1 MANFWIS
8 PRVSIGCLEHVWW
21 RCLLY
26 CACHTKRIFSDPVQ
40 TCHTCARTWCGFD
53 ISTSKCAAPQRV
65 RCLNSST
72 AKSAPDLHCFVHF
85 DFGMC
90 FALKSSAL
98 FSTTQLPK
106 VLRQWGDFNILASTC
121 ASCQSRVLFCNKLWA
136 WGVFNILTSKCASR
150 HSGGQFLISHGSAPA
165 ALASLLFDPPEP
177 QHIRKT
183 WANAA
188 FRRFSTF
195 SHTLIFFLLAL
206 SLSRLPFPTT
216 VAASLHMSEVWLL
229 NFLRK
234 YVLRWGRD
242 RSEQTLGRLLGS

>member
-98 FSTTQLPK
+98 FQQLNFQKCSDNEVILTFWLRHARRARAVCSFATSSGHEVSST
-106 VLRQWGDFNILASTC
+106 
-121 ASCQSRVLFCNKLWA
+121 
-136 WGVFNILTSKCASR
+136 LTSKCASR